1 MDTLIPTVIILA
13 AVAAII
19 GLAIGVNKLH
29 DRKRRR
35 EWESGKYGA
44 TGLGVGAAGG
54 AAGIGGAS
62 GFCGA
67 GGGCTGAGG
76 SGCAGGGGGCGGG
89 CGGGGCGGG
98 G

>member
-44 TGLGVGAAGG
+44 TGLGAGG